1 MAAEKINLQNSEK
14 VEDTKE
20 FVELLKTL
28 TQTEK
33 AQVKGIMVGMQL
45 SRQQLAAQTA

>member
-1 MAAEKINLQNSEK
+1 MTAEKSNFQNNEK
-14 VEDTKE
+14 VKDAKE
-20 FVELLKTL
+20 FMELLNTL

-45 SRQQLAAQTA
+45 SKQMLTAQMA